1 MASAKRNLSMVKLSS
16 FLAMPKRIDPPANV
30 EADPAPAPLPSVERH
45 PMVAIEGLRKSFGP
59 LEVLRGI
66 DLSVR
71 RGEVVCLLGPSGSGK
86 STLLRCINL
95 LEQPAGGRI
104 SIDGQPVPYEK
115 DRTKG
120 GGRSQRALCDLRAQI
135 GMVFQHFNLWPHMTV
150 LGNVIE
156 GLIQVKR
163 MPRDQAAAIGEELLA
178 KVGLREKI
186 NDRPTRLSG
195 GQKQRVAIAR
205 ALAMKPKLILFDE
218 PTSALDPEL
227 IGEVLEV
234 MSVLAREGMTMTVV
248 THEVGFAREI
258 ADRIVFMDNGLVVE
272 EGPPGSVLEAPRHE
286 RTKKFLTRIL
296 RFS

>member
-1 MASAKRNLSMVKLSS
+1 MFMLSPSRLTQN
-16 FLAMPKRIDPPANV
+16 R
-30 EADPAPAPLPSVERH
+30 ADPQDQAASKIDHEL
-45 PMVAIEGLRKSFGP
+45 MVCIEDLHKSFGP

-86 STLLRCINL
+86 STLLRCINV
-95 LEQPAGGRI
+95 LEQPTRGRI
-104 SIDGQPVPYEK
+104 SIDRQSVDYEQSA
-115 DRTKG
+115 G
-120 GGRSQRALCDLRAQI
+120 GWGHGQRALCEMRAQI

-156 GLIQVKR
+156 GLIQVKKLSR
-163 MPRDQAAAIGEELLA
+163 IQAVAIGEELLA

-186 NDRPTRLSG
+186 NERPTRLSG

-205 ALAMKPKLILFDE
+205 ALAMQPKLILFDE

-234 MSVLAREGMTMTVV
+234 MSVLAKEGMTMIVV

-258 ADRIVFMDNGLVVE
+258 ADRIVFMDAGVVVE
-272 EGPPGSVLEAPRHE
+272 EGLPGAVLEAPRHE
-286 RTKKFLTRIL
+286 RTKKFLGRIL
-296 RFS
+296 RYS